1 MMRMKAQP
9 VSQRSKG
16 SAPTRATNVSLR
28 AALVDEAKELGVNI
42 SLAAARGLE
51 EAVKQARGERWLEE
65 NRRALDS
72 SNEWMEANGLPLA
85 DLRLF

>member
-1 MMRMKAQP
+1 MRMTAASISKHA
-9 VSQRSKG
+9 KG
-16 SAPTRATNVSLR
+16 SAPTRATNLSLR

-51 EAVKQARGERWLEE
+51 EAVKQARAQRWLEE
-65 NRRALDS
+65 NRAALDA